1 MGLEYVK
8 YKEMLRKASIL
19 IQDKGRLCGCLQ
31 LWGGCLIVQTL
42 PTWCLASSQ
51 RFSNTEVVRTRI
63 SRQIGIWGMVIR
75 YKEILE
81 EVAQGHCQFSILA
94 NLQGS
99 AEHVPEKHYQVR
111 STPKGVLNSATSC
124 RGSFQ
129 SKLICD
135 SMVILVYMPL
145 PCRHGLF

>member
-1 MGLEYVK
+1 M
-8 YKEMLRKASIL
+8 
-19 IQDKGRLCGCLQ
+19 
-31 LWGGCLIVQTL
+31 
-42 PTWCLASSQ
+42 
-51 RFSNTEVVRTRI
+51 VRTRI

-94 NLQGS
+94 DLQGS
-99 AEHVPEKHYQVR
+99 AEQVSERPYQVR
-111 STPKGVLNSATSC
+111 FHSEECPEQCNILQ
-124 RGSFQ
+124 RFFSFQ

-135 SMVILVYMPL
+135 SMVILVYVPL